1 MTRIVLLLTAVPL
14 AAVLALVLNTL
25 LDRRLA
31 ASTAPARRAPRSARQ
46 RSRGAWIAL
55 ALLGSGAA
63 APPLAHASGEATGD
77 GCASIDCSLSVEAAL
92 VDRLWEPASPDGV
105 VLVAQSRIPVWFD
118 ADSDP
123 ESEPEAGAPGDPDTS
138 PAAAASL
145 PTTSPD
151 PR

>member
-63 APPLAHASGEATGD
+63 APPLAHASGD
-77 GCASIDCSLSVEAAL
+77 GCASIDCSLMVEAAR
-92 VDRLWEPASPDGV
+92 VDRLWEPANEDGV

-123 ESEPEAGAPGDPDTS
+123 EPEAGAAGDPDTS